1 MIAGNVKHL
10 KYSALKAD
18 CNWTSNMTKL
28 TLFWFRRDLRLH
40 DNAGL
45 FNALKEHQNVLPLF
59 IFDTSILDKL
69 EDREDA
75 RVTFIHQAV
84 SDLKEKLQEQGSDLL
99 VRHGTP
105 QEVFKELFD
114 KLPITAIYTNHDY
127 EPYARKRDEHIA
139 QLAKKHAIDFKSFKD
154 QCLFEKDEILSGQ
167 GKPYTVFTPYKNKV
181 LENLTDFYLKS
192 YPNEKYKKSFAKIT
206 KPEKMLTLKE
216 LGFAPTTIALPDSKI
231 SSKTL
236 KEYAQKRD
244 IPSEE
249 TGTTHIGIHLRFGT
263 VSIRE
268 LAREAKKYSDVWLS
282 ELIWRDFFMQI
293 LWHFPQ
299 VEKHSFRPEYDK
311 IEWRT
316 SKKDFE
322 RWATGTTGYPMVDAG
337 MRQLNQTGYM
347 HNRVRMVV
355 ASFLCKHLLIHWSE
369 GERYFASKLL
379 DFELS
384 SNNGN
389 WQWAAG
395 SGCDAAPYFRIF
407 NPEAQAEKFDPKQ
420 KYVEKWIP
428 ELHTDKYPEPMIP
441 HVEARGRC
449 LQAFTKA
456 LKK

>member
-1 MIAGNVKHL
+1 
-10 KYSALKAD
+10 
-18 CNWTSNMTKL
+18 MTKL
-28 TLFWFRRDLRLH
+28 TLFWFRRDLRLN

-45 FNALKEHQNVLPLF
+45 FHALKEHDNVLPVF
-59 IFDTSILDKL
+59 IFDTEILEKL
-69 EDREDA
+69 EDREDP
-75 RVTFIHQAV
+75 RVTFIYQTIAN
-84 SDLKEKLQEQGSDLL
+84 LKEELQAKGSDLL
-99 VRHGTP
+99 VRHGKP
-105 QEVFKELFD
+105 LEVFKELFA
-114 KLPITAIYTNHDY
+114 KLPVEAIYTNHDY
-127 EPYARKRDEHIA
+127 EPYARARDEHVA
-139 QLAKKHAIDFKSFKD
+139 KLATKHKIEFKTYKD
-154 QCLFEKDEILSGQ
+154 QCLFEKDEILTGQ

-181 LENLTDFYLKS
+181 LENLTSFYLKS
-192 YPNEKYKKSFAKIT
+192 YPNKKYEKSYAQIKKAEPLISLKQMGFETT
-206 KPEKMLTLKE
+206 K
-216 LGFAPTTIALPDSKI
+216 IALPSNKI

-236 KEYAQKRD
+236 KEYAEKRD

-249 TGTTHIGIHLRFGT
+249 KGTTHIGMHLRFGT

-268 LAREAKKYSDVWLS
+268 LAREAKKHSDVWLS

-299 VEKHSFRPEYDK
+299 VEKQSFRPEYDK
-311 IEWRT
+311 IEWRK

-337 MRQLNQTGYM
+337 MRELNATGFM

-369 GERYFASKLL
+369 GERYFAKKLL
-379 DFELS
+379 DYELS

-407 NPEAQAEKFDPKQ
+407 NPEAQEAKFDPKQ

-428 ELHTDKYPEPMIP
+428 ELHTDKYPEPMIA